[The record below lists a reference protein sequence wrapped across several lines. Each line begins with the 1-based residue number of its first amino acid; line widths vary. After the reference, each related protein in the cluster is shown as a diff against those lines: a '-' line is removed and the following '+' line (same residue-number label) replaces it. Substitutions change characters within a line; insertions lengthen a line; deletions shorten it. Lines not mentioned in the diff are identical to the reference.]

1 MIQFGIGGR
10 IDEETAYTL
19 YRDAPNKNKEIKAL
33 ADLLTC
39 TPTDVRNWLTERGV
53 QLKPTKAYKPRA
65 ERKAWTAREE
75 KRLMKAFEAGKGK
88 KELSK
93 LFGRTEAAIISKIN
107 SLKNK

>member
-1 MIQFGIGGR
+1 MIKFDKGGR
-10 IDEETAYTL
+10 IDEETAFTL
-19 YRDAPNKNKEIKAL
+19 YRDAPNKNKEIKKL

-39 TPTDVRNWLTERGV
+39 TPTEIKQWLEERGV
-53 QLKPTKAYKPRA
+53 QIKPLKARKKG
-65 ERKAWTAREE
+65 ERKGWTAGEE
-75 KRLMKAFEAGKGK
+75 KRLLKAFEAGKGK